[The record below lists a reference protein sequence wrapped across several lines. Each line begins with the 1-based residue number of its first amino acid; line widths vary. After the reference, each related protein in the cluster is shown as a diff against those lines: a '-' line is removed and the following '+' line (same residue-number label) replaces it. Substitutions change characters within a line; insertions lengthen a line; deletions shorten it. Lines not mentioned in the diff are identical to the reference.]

1 MRSSLCRYIFKG
13 LDPTEVFGDIYYTNE
28 TSMIVLKAMFEIGF
42 IEHKIYSNDH
52 VNLTKGTP
60 CLFQHEDTIKIARIL
75 SEVAEEIKQKKHSNM
90 KYRPDAD
97 HFTTVENEQMH
108 WIAETEL
115 YELVEFLNCS
125 GGFEFTNTGSM
136 AKAIS
141 SLGYCPVTKNVSWK
155 PEATKQTNTIQRES
169 TKELV
174 VD

>member
-60 CLFQHEDTIKIARIL
+60 CLLQHEDTIKIARIL
-75 SEVAEEIKQKKHSNM
+75 SEVAEEIKQNKYSNM
-90 KYRPDAD
+90 NYRSDNG

-108 WIAETEL
+108 WITETEL

-136 AKAIS
+136 AKVTS
-141 SLGYCPVTKNVSWK
+141 FLGYCPVTKNVSWK
-155 PEATKQTNTIQRES
+155 PEVTKKTKTIELEELDTNS
-169 TKELV
+169 
-174 VD
+174 